1 MLFRSAQNFKELD
14 EWENALDNG
23 DLPVFKGYRLSDDD
37 QLRQYVIMELM
48 SNFSL
53 NISRVESEFKIDFK
67 NYFAD
72 AIEALKEFEEADLI
86 KISKDKIEVFQTGTM
101 LIRNICMPFDAYLNK
116 IPEDKRR
123 FSKTI

>member
-1 MLFRSAQNFKELD
+1 M
-14 EWENALDNG
+14 
-23 DLPVFKGYRLSDDD
+23 FKGYRLSDDD
-37 QLRQYVIMELM
+37 ILRQYVIMELM

-53 NISRVESEFKIDFK
+53 NIKKVEEEFKIDFK
-67 NYFAD
+67 DYFSD
-72 AIEALKEFEEADLI
+72 ALESLKEFENAELLKIYADR
-86 KISKDKIEVFQTGTM
+86 IEVSQTGTM